1 MRLHAT
7 LLLIGLLAL
16 RALPTDAQGR
26 YIVLGIGGD
35 SCGRSVSQHGA
46 ELDVPYPMGLAALV
60 RITCNLD
67 GAMLWIENYRQD
79 SENNLTATLRPTR
92 QKTKSGR

>member
-1 MRLHAT
+1 MRLHAA

-16 RALPTDAQGR
+16 HALPTDAEGR

-35 SCGRSVSQHGA
+35 SCGRSASQHDA
-46 ELDVPYPMGLAALV
+46 DLDVPYPLGLAALV

-67 GAMLWIENYRQD
+67 GALLWIETYRQD
-79 SENNLTATLRPTR
+79 SEANLTATLRPTG
-92 QKTKSGR
+92 QKTKPGR